1 MTSFYFPCNF
11 FSTYSLLYHFLNE
24 ITMNIN
30 LKIAIK
36 TLFICMLTVVLC
48 SERLLAQSSQKS
60 YNYVDLT
67 VAAEKSVNAVV
78 YIKTE
83 FMKKNSG
90 WDEFFG
96 GTIWEHFFGSA
107 PSAYPVQAAGSGVIL
122 TSDGYIVTNNHVVE
136 DAAKVTITLND
147 KREYEGTII
156 GTDPRTDLALIKI
169 DAEGLSYLEFDN
181 SDEVRIGEWVLAV
194 GNPMNL
200 TSTVTAGIISAKARQ
215 LALSSRSQTE
225 ESYLQTDAAVN
236 SGNSGGALVNASG
249 KLVGI
254 NTAIASGNGYYT
266 GYSFAIP
273 SNIVKKIYLDLKKYG
288 QVQQAYLGI
297 SIAELDASLA
307 KEYGLDDI
315 QGVYVAEVEEDGAAA
330 QSDFQDGDV
339 ITYIEGTPVNSL
351 AEVRGVLKTKSP
363 GDVVS
368 VSIVRG
374 KEKMSKNVTLLNNKG
389 TTELFEK

>member
-1 MTSFYFPCNF
+1 MMEMMSK
-11 FSTYSLLYHFLNE
+11 
-24 ITMNIN
+24 N
-30 LKIAIK
+30 LVKA
-36 TLFICMLTVVLC
+36 LFISIIFAFITPVGIQ
-48 SERLLAQSSQKS
+48 AQTSAKGPV
-60 YNYVDLT
+60 YVDLT
-67 VAAEKSVNAVV
+67 TAAERSVNAVV

-83 FMKKNSG
+83 FMQKNSA

-96 GTIWEHFFGSA
+96 GTIWEHFFGSR
-107 PSAYPVQAAGSGVIL
+107 PSTYPVQAAGSGVIV

-136 DAAKVTITLND
+136 DAVKVTVTLND
-147 KREYEGTII
+147 KREYEGTIV
-156 GTDPRTDLALIKI
+156 GTDPKTDLAVLKI
-169 DAEGLSYLEFDN
+169 NAEGLSYLEFDN

-215 LALSSRSQTE
+215 LALSGRSQTE

-273 SNIVKKIYLDLKKYG
+273 SNIVKKIYLDIKEYG
-288 QVQQAYLGI
+288 QVQQAYIGV
-297 SIAELDASLA
+297 SIAELNASLA
-307 KEYGLDDI
+307 KEYDLEDVR
-315 QGVYVAEVEEDGAAA
+315 GVYVAEVDEEGAAA
-330 QSDFQDGDV
+330 QSGLQAGDV
-339 ITYIEGTPVNSL
+339 ITHIGGTPVNSL

-368 VSIVRG
+368 VSIVRN
-374 KEKMSKNVTLLNNKG
+374 KEKFNKLVTLLNNKG
-389 TTELFEK
+389 TKELFEKNSR

>member
-1 MTSFYFPCNF
+1 MMEMMSKK
-11 FSTYSLLYHFLNE
+11 LV
-24 ITMNIN
+24 
-30 LKIAIK
+30 KA
-36 TLFICMLTVVLC
+36 LFISIIFAFITPVGIQ
-48 SERLLAQSSQKS
+48 AQTSAKGPV
-60 YNYVDLT
+60 YVDLT
-67 VAAEKSVNAVV
+67 TAAERSVNAVV

-83 FMKKNSG
+83 FMQKNSA

-96 GTIWEHFFGSA
+96 GTIWEHFFGSR
-107 PSAYPVQAAGSGVIL
+107 PSTYPVQAAGSGVIV

-136 DAAKVTITLND
+136 DAVKVTVTLND
-147 KREYEGTII
+147 KREYEGTIV
-156 GTDPRTDLALIKI
+156 GTDPKTDLAVLKI
-169 DAEGLSYLEFDN
+169 NAEGLSYLEFDN

-215 LALSSRSQTE
+215 LALSGRSQTE

-273 SNIVKKIYLDLKKYG
+273 SNIVKKIYLDIKEYG
-288 QVQQAYLGI
+288 QVQQAYIGV
-297 SIAELDASLA
+297 SIAELNASLA
-307 KEYGLDDI
+307 KEYDLEDVR
-315 QGVYVAEVEEDGAAA
+315 GVYVAEVDDEGAAA
-330 QSDFQDGDV
+330 QSGLQAGDV
-339 ITYIEGTPVNSL
+339 ITHIGGTPVNSL

-363 GDVVS
+363 GDKVT
-368 VSIVRG
+368 VSIVRN
-374 KEKMSKNVTLLNNKG
+374 KEKLVKNVTLLNNKG
-389 TTELFEK
+389 TTELFEKNSR